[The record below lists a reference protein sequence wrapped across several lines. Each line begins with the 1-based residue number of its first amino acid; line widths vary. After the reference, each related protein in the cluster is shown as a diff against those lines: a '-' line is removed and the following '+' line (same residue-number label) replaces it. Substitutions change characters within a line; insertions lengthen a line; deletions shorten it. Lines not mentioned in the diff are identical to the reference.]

1 MTDIEAR
8 VWVLRFKKF
17 HVDTYLTFGQ
27 KLENPSTVQCKRRPR
42 EYTRGGL
49 NSGVA
54 TGLGFKKRKW

>member
-1 MTDIEAR
+1 M
-8 VWVLRFKKF
+8 
-17 HVDTYLTFGQ
+17 DTYLTFGQ

-54 TGLGFKKRKW
+54 TGLGFKKESGDSPLWFRFIVAEVLCL